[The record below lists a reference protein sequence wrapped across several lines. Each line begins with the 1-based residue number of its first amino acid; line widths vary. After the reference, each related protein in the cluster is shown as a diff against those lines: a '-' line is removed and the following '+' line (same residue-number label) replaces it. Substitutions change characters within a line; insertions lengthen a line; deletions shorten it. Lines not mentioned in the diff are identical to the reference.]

1 MWVRVAA
8 WCPPVQDHPVT
19 ITGQETEVTSGKSVS
34 SVTSGKRV
42 QLSSVVLALPK
53 AFSVLRVLIVCSLL
67 LPKASSV
74 LRVLV
79 P

>member
-1 MWVRVAA
+1 MWVRDAA

-42 QLSSVVLALPK
+42 QLSSVVALPK
-53 AFSVLRVLIVCSLL
+53 AFIVFLNWFRL
-67 LPKASSV
+67 A
-74 LRVLV
+74 
-79 P
+79 